1 MSEINIPKKHPPST
15 ATDDESVA
23 GTTAR
28 MQDDSKDAGAVA
40 ETEQCREQLSMGST
54 RSIKIGSGEYYQ
66 RWRLIKDILARYG
79 VKIGGLSV
87 IVAIVLI
94 FFYLLYVVYP
104 LFISATAEPVSEY
117 AVPEQAL
124 GNTLLLEMEEQNEMA
139 ARFTDSGQVVFFEAA
154 TGKTVLTQA
163 VAIPEG
169 AHITS
174 FAQGSPINEGA
185 VIYGLSDGR
194 AVIVKH
200 QYKVTYPNNK
210 RAITPSLKYPLGEQ
224 PLVLEESGAAL
235 EKIAVKVGENATTIA
250 AKTAD
255 TPQGPGKVRLIN
267 FQKEQSLFADEAALT
282 RTDSILEQSAAG
294 IADILIDKDESN
306 LYLISNDGQLGF
318 FNISDKGSPSIR
330 QQQNVV
336 DAGQKITSVA
346 FLNGDISLMIG
357 DSSGLVSQWSMVKDN
372 LNRPA
377 MQKIR
382 SFKVSDKAV
391 VAINSEQRRKGF
403 MTTDAD
409 GVMGIYHST
418 AEREMI
424 KERVSAALPN
434 AAVLSPRANALL
446 MQSADGKM
454 HFWHI
459 DNEHPEVSIKSLWQ
473 KVWYESYP
481 KPDYIW
487 QSSSANNDFEP
498 KYSLTPLVFG
508 TLKAAFYAMLVAIP
522 LALMGAIYTAYFMA
536 PQMRQYVKPSIEIM
550 GALPTVILGFLA
562 GLWLAPFLEENLAGF
577 FAMLIIVP
585 IGVLLFAFAWQFIP
599 KTIAHNLPAGWDAA
613 ILIPV
618 ILLSGWFAFKV
629 SVPLETFLFHGTLRD
644 WFKAELGIGYDQR
657 NALVVGVAMGF
668 AVIPTIFSI
677 AEDAIFSV
685 PKHLTVGSLALG
697 ATPWQTM
704 TRVVLLTA
712 SPGIFSAIMIGFGRA
727 VGETMIVLMAT
738 GNTPVMDLS
747 VFQGLRT
754 LAANIAVEMPE
765 SEVDSTHYRV
775 LFLAALVLFMF
786 TFVFNTLA
794 EVIRQ
799 RLREKYSSL

>member
-1 MSEINIPKKHPPST
+1 MSEINISEEQPASIAATAPGRVAVVTPSL
-15 ATDDESVA
+15 A
-23 GTTAR
+23 
-28 MQDDSKDAGAVA
+28 
-40 ETEQCREQLSMGST
+40 
-54 RSIKIGSGEYYQ
+54 IKIGAGEYHQ
-66 RWRLIKDILARYG
+66 RWRLIKDAAARYG
-79 VKIGGLSV
+79 VVAGGMGV
-87 IVAIVLI
+87 IVAIVMI

-104 LFISATAEPVSEY
+104 LFISASAESVSEY
-117 AVPEQAL
+117 SVPEQAL
-124 GNTLLLEMEEQNEMA
+124 GNTLLLTIDEQNEVG
-139 ARFTDSGQVVFFEAA
+139 ARFTDSGQAVFFEAT
-154 TGKTVLTQA
+154 TGKTILTQR

-194 AVIVKH
+194 AVVVKH
-200 QYKVTYPNNK
+200 QYKVTYPDNK
-210 RAITPSLKYPLGEQ
+210 RLITPSLKYPLGEQ
-224 PLVLEESGAAL
+224 PLVLDDSGAAV
-235 EKIAVKVGENATTIA
+235 EKIAVKVGNDATTIVA
-250 AKTAD
+250 LTAD
-255 TPQGPGKVRLIN
+255 IAQTSGKIRLIN
-267 FQKEQSLFADEAALT
+267 FQKEQSLFADEAVLT

-294 IADILIDKDESN
+294 IVDILIDKDESN

-318 FNISDKGSPSIR
+318 FDINDKSSPRLR

-336 DAGQKITSVA
+336 DAGQKITAVT
-346 FLNGDISLMIG
+346 FLNGDLSLMIG
-357 DSSGLVSQWSMVKDN
+357 DSSGLVSQWSMVKDK

-391 VAINSEQRRKGF
+391 VAINAEQRRKGF
-403 MTTDAD
+403 MTLDVD
-409 GVMGIYHST
+409 GVVGIYHST

-424 KERVSAALPN
+424 KEQVGDASPSAAT
-434 AAVLSPRANALL
+434 LSPRANALL
-446 MQSADGKM
+446 VQSADGTM

-473 KVWYESYP
+473 EVWYESYP

-487 QSSSANNDFEP
+487 QSSASNNDFEP

-562 GLWLAPFLEENLAGF
+562 GLWLAPFMEEHLAGL
-577 FAMLIIVP
+577 FAMLMIVP
-585 IGVLLFAFAWQFIP
+585 VGVMLFAFTWQFVP
-599 KTIAHNLPAGWDAA
+599 KVIANNLPEGWDAA
-613 ILIPV
+613 LLIPV
-618 ILLSGWFAFKV
+618 ILLSGWFAFWV
-629 SVPLETFLFHGTLRD
+629 SAPLESLLFHGSLRD

-668 AVIPTIFSI
+668 AVVPTIFSI

-704 TRVVLLTA
+704 IRVVLLTA
-712 SPGIFSAIMIGFGRA
+712 SPGIFSAVMIGFGRGRRGDHDR
-727 VGETMIVLMAT
+727 VN
-738 GNTPVMDLS
+738 GNRKYPGDGFERVPRHAYPGC
-747 VFQGLRT
+747 Q
-754 LAANIAVEMPE
+754 
-765 SEVDSTHYRV
+765 YRGGN
-775 LFLAALVLFMF
+775 AR
-786 TFVFNTLA
+786 
-794 EVIRQ
+794 IG
-799 RLREKYSSL
+799 S